1 MSGDRRERAA
11 SGRLPTAVGVA
22 AGLVA
27 LAGSQTDTKDD
38 AASESSE
45 HVTSIATADGGTHV
59 VDAHRHRLAPGPWVP
74 APDHS
79 PCGRPLPATA
89 SDETCACFFFFF
101 APLRYVCP
109 SGEKAGKISPASPC
123 QPGVR
128 RACFSAWR
136 SRSCVAVD
144 GGLCLARSRRI
155 KDRTWTTRAVYAGAS
170 VVRAP
175 LQLICQSMHHPAT

>member
-101 APLRYVCP
+101 CAVAVCL
-109 SGEKAGKISPASPC
+109 S
-123 QPGVR
+123 VR
-128 RACFSAWR
+128 REGGEDFAGVAVSTGRTTCVLQ
-136 SRSCVAVD
+136 CVAVAIVR
-144 GGLCLARSRRI
+144 GGGRR
-155 KDRTWTTRAVYAGAS
+155 
-170 VVRAP
+170 P
-175 LQLICQSMHHPAT
+175 LSGSF